1 MKTFDIDQ
9 WVRPNIKALKPY
21 SSARDEFSGQ
31 NMVFL
36 DANENP
42 FGTYNRY
49 PDPYQKEVKRELALL
64 KGVSENQLFLGNGSD
79 EVIDL
84 LFKLS
89 CSPGTDKILT
99 FGPTYGMYQVTADIY
114 DIPLD
119 VIPLDENFQLPWD
132 RIESIDLDAYKMIF
146 ICSPNNPTGN
156 LIKGVDKL
164 LQSTNTLV
172 VVDEAYGDF
181 CKENSCI
188 NSLDKYKNVIVLQ
201 TLSKSFGLAGVRLG
215 LGIANERIIAYL
227 NKVKPPYNISLPNQ
241 EEVLNQLRAKDI
253 IEEQITTIL
262 TEKERLKTA
271 LEKCEFV
278 TNVFTSDANF
288 ILFQVDD
295 ADLRYAEFLENG
307 IVVRNRS
314 KQIDNALRV
323 SVGSSTENQKFIEV
337 LNQFKS

>member
-49 PDPYQKEVKRELALL
+49 PDPYQKEMKRELAIV
-64 KGVSENQLFLGNGSD
+64 KEVSENQLFLGNGSD

-89 CSPGTDKILT
+89 CRPGTDKVLT

-119 VIPLDENFQLPWD
+119 VIPLDENFQLPWGI
-132 RIESIDLDAYKMIF
+132 IETIDLDAYKMIF
-146 ICSPNNPTGN
+146 VCSPNNPTGN
-156 LIKGVDKL
+156 TIKGVDKL
-164 LQSTNTLV
+164 LKSTNTLV

-181 CKENSCI
+181 SKENSCS
-188 NSLDKYKNVIVLQ
+188 NSLDKFFNLIVLQ
-201 TLSKSFGLAGVRLG
+201 TLSKSFGLASVRLG

-241 EEVLNQLRAKDI
+241 KEVLKLLRAKDI

-262 TEKERLKTA
+262 SEKERLKSE

-278 TNVFTSDANF
+278 SRVFPSDANF

-295 ADLRYAEFLENG
+295 ADLRYAEFLENRV
-307 IVVRNRS
+307 VVRNRS
-314 KQIDNALRV
+314 TQIENALRV
-323 SVGSSTENQKFIEV
+323 SVGTHDENQIFINV
-337 LNQFKS
+337 LKKMES